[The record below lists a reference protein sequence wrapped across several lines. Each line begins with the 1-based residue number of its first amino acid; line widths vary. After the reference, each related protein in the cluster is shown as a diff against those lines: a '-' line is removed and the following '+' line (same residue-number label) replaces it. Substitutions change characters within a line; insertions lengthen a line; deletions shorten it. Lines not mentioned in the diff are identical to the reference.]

1 MSQPF
6 SSDANE
12 AQRRAAIRCVDDLLG
27 KLDAA
32 LQQPLEPGV
41 LDGLAGYDGDALLE
55 LAGHLRD
62 LGIKST
68 ANRLVNYHARYLKHG
83 LDRGISNCIVSVGE
97 SELWASDF
105 PSAMPLPDPEKQDE
119 IQETRGLLAEGAL
132 QGLAS
137 LLRSVRVELVELG
150 VTADEKPLDR
160 AILRLSQARE
170 GRGLKV
176 HENADWLTADVLTV
190 LDHQRMIMW
199 LQHDG
204 RWTNAFVDNW
214 PRLLAE
220 NPSVTI
226 RLSAKGQSRAA
237 ELRLARQA
245 GPLVSEPNSSL
256 ATDNESSELSLRK
269 DHDRIAHMLAEATDP
284 ARFPIRILQLLTSL
298 RMDRINREVVWQ
310 EAIKALAKQIVERD
324 TEQLTNEGKRLI
336 VLVEEGKL
344 REAGQRNGRRELIG
358 DNGLKEIDEG
368 AYQFY
373 QHRGNPDASAA
384 EIRAENE
391 LKDENAT
398 AWMNWHR
405 TPWRFAIEKLWT
417 DRGCLRAPQGGPF
430 VSFDQFEESLN
441 EATYA
446 FRTTD
451 VEAVILGFLREQ
463 DEAGYADKLIASTR
477 SAFPDDACLEPP
489 VPRTFEFEVP
499 PLPTDPHSS
508 EEWMP
513 QAAAAGSMGYKNHK
527 HLKNARKAG
536 ERAANGSVGRDP
548 QGRMWRRDPSDSR
561 LFWYFK
567 PSLIEKNPSR
577 KRRND
582 RLQRSCDIVTSEN
595 SPT

>member
-1 MSQPF
+1 MTHIKRGVLELLSELF
-6 SSDANE
+6 RAESDSPNTGGNSLLDLLSDLYRYHRRLGQRFDRDAARE
-12 AQRRAAIRCVDDLLG
+12 ALDIAVARGDRIEIVPTTSPRPHVHLLADGRVRIASDEGEKRVRGQQRRAGIPVESSHAWQFAVRWLGERIAPIPRWRELLQLYCQLFLLERAARGQRKSHRRHSGEGIHHEIWGQFEEDSPALLQLAQEIR
-27 KLDAA
+27 KLDQAGA
-32 LQQPLEPGV
+32 RKV
-41 LDGLAGYDGDALLE
+41 L
-55 LAGHLRD
+55 LREI
-62 LGIKST
+62 L
-68 ANRLVNYHARYLKHG
+68 ARYPEEAR
-83 LDRGISNCIVSVGE
+83 DVPVTTTA
-97 SELWASDF
+97 SEL
-105 PSAMPLPDPEKQDE
+105 K
-119 IQETRGLLAEGAL
+119 GA
-132 QGLAS
+132 
-137 LLRSVRVELVELG
+137 
-150 VTADEKPLDR
+150 
-160 AILRLSQARE
+160 I
-170 GRGLKV
+170 
-176 HENADWLTADVLTV
+176 
-190 LDHQRMIMW
+190 
-199 LQHDG
+199 
-204 RWTNAFVDNW
+204 
-214 PRLLAE
+214 
-220 NPSVTI
+220 
-226 RLSAKGQSRAA
+226 
-237 ELRLARQA
+237 
-245 GPLVSEPNSSL
+245 
-256 ATDNESSELSLRK
+256 
-269 DHDRIAHMLAEATDP
+269 DP
-284 ARFPIRILQLLTSL
+284 ARFPIRILRLLTSL
-298 RMDRINREVVWQ
+298 RMDRINKDTAWK
-310 EAIKALAKQIVERD
+310 EAISTRARAITERD
-324 TEQLTNEGKRLI
+324 AHHLTEQGRELI
-336 VLVEEGKL
+336 ALVDKGEL
-344 REAGQRNGRRELIG
+344 REFGQRNGRGELIG
-358 DNGLKEIDEG
+358 GKGLKEIDEA

-373 QHRGNPDASAA
+373 QHRGNPDSLAA
-384 EIRAENE
+384 ESFAENE
-391 LKDENAT
+391 LKDEDAP

-430 VSFDQFEESLN
+430 ASFDQFEESLN

-489 VPRTFEFEVP
+489 LPRTFEFEVP

-561 LFWYFK
+561 LFWYYK